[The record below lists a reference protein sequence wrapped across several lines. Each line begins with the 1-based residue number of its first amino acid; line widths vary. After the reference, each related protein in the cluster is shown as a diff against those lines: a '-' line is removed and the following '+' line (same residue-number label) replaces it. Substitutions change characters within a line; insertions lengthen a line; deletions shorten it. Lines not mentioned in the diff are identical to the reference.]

1 MKIKRILSFLLKEFF
16 NTVLGFTVGV
26 ISSNLM
32 LTLFEVKGY
41 SNLWGYWSTKTV
53 LSEDFF
59 NVLQWLISITVGYI
73 IMKLVNLLINHSA
86 VKSFISE

>member
-73 IMKLVNLLINHSA
+73 IMKLVNLLINHST